1 MKQEQN
7 VARFPTVDVLL
18 LSIIWSMQRQSAK
31 TRLAD
36 YELVHV
42 FIILNFILVVIKYLT
57 VNIMVTYQ
65 VVSQSWSTLLGH
77 SGAATRHDPP
87 INMLLYILH

>member
-42 FIILNFILVVIKYLT
+42 FIILNLILVIKCLT

>member
-1 MKQEQN
+1 MH
-7 VARFPTVDVLL
+7 T
-18 LSIIWSMQRQSAK
+18 
-31 TRLAD
+31 
-36 YELVHV
+36 

-77 SGAATRHDPP
+77 SGAATRHDVP